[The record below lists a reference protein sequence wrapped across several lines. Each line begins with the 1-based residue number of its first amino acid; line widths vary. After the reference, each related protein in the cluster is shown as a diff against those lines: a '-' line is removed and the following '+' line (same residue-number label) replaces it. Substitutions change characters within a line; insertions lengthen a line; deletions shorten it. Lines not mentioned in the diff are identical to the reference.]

1 MNATGHFRTVSA
13 VIRRTLFPTKPPAS
27 TTWSTSI
34 DDPLVGRV
42 ALSGRLSCPANAL
55 DLAILVHGLGGS
67 SDSGYMTSAA
77 RAADALG
84 MACLRF
90 NLRGADGRSGDFY
103 HGGLTTDLHA
113 AVSALSAS
121 GFERFFVLGFSLGG
135 HVTLRF
141 ATEVDEPRV
150 VAVAAVCSPLDL
162 AAGVQAIDRPLMA
175 PYRAYVLRRL
185 KANYESTARLG
196 SVPTPPGELQSVRT
210 LREWDSLTVVPRFGF
225 DDPDDYYA
233 KASVGPVMDRLR
245 RPALLLAAEDDP
257 MIPPVAIRPALAAA
271 RETDAVKRF
280 LTVRW
285 IGCGGHLG
293 FQSRLDLGLEG
304 PPGMESQILLWL
316 LQTAAGRR
324 RSRSVFYSLSKTS

>member
-1 MNATGHFRTVSA
+1 MNATGHLRTVST
-13 VIRRTLFPTKPPAS
+13 VVRRTLFPVKPPAS
-27 TTWSTSI
+27 TTWSTTV

-84 MACLRF
+84 MASLRF

-103 HGGLTTDLHA
+103 HGGLTADLHA
-113 AVSALSAS
+113 AVSALSTS
-121 GFERFFVLGFSLGG
+121 GFERIFVLGFSLGG
-135 HVTLRF
+135 HVALRF
-141 ATEVDEPRV
+141 ATEVDEPSV
-150 VAVAAVCSPLDL
+150 AAVAAVCAPLDL
-162 AAGVQAIDRPLMA
+162 AAGVDAIDRPPMA

-196 SVPTPPGELQSVRT
+196 RVPTPPRELQRVRT
-210 LREWDSLTVVPRFGF
+210 IREWDSLTVVPRFGF

-271 RETDAVKRF
+271 RDADAVTRF
-280 LTVRW
+280 LTLRW
-285 IGCGGHLG
+285 IERGGHLG
-293 FQSRLDLGLEG
+293 FRRRLDLGLEG

-316 LQTAAGRR
+316 LRAAVGSRR
-324 RSRSVFYSLSKTS
+324 LRSVFYSFSKTS

>member
-1 MNATGHFRTVSA
+1 MNATGHLRTVSA
-13 VIRRTLFPTKPPAS
+13 VVRRTLFPFEPPVSTRWS
-27 TTWSTSI
+27 TTI
-34 DDPLVGRV
+34 DDPSVGRV
-42 ALSGRLSCPANAL
+42 ALSGRLSRPPNAR
-55 DLAILVHGLGGS
+55 DLVVLVHGLGGS

-103 HGGLTTDLHA
+103 HGGLTADLHA
-113 AVSALSAS
+113 AVSVLSAS
-121 GFERFFVLGFSLGG
+121 GFERIFVLGFSLGG

-141 ATEVDEPRV
+141 ATEVDESRV
-150 VAVAAVCSPLDL
+150 AAVAAVCAPLDL
-162 AAGVQAIDRPLMA
+162 AAGVDAIDRPAMA

-196 SVPTPPGELQSVRT
+196 RVPTPPRELQSVRT
-210 LREWDSLTVVPRFGF
+210 IREWDSLTVVPRFGF

-233 KASVGPVMDRLR
+233 KASVGPLLDRLR

-271 RETDAVKRF
+271 RDADAVTRF

-285 IGCGGHLG
+285 LERGGHLG
-293 FQSRLDLGLEG
+293 FRSRLDLGLEG

-316 LQTAAGRR
+316 LRAAVGSRR
-324 RSRSVFYSLSKTS
+324 LRSAFYSLSKTS

>member
-1 MNATGHFRTVSA
+1 MNATGHLRTVSA
-13 VIRRTLFPTKPPAS
+13 VVRRTLFPFEPPVSTRWS
-27 TTWSTSI
+27 TTI
-34 DDPLVGRV
+34 DDPSVGRV
-42 ALSGRLSCPANAL
+42 ALSGRLSRPPNAR
-55 DLAILVHGLGGS
+55 DLVVLVHGLGGS

-103 HGGLTTDLHA
+103 HGGLTADLHA

-121 GFERFFVLGFSLGG
+121 GFERIFVLGFSLGG

-141 ATEVDEPRV
+141 ATEVDESRV
-150 VAVAAVCSPLDL
+150 AAVAAVCAPLDL
-162 AAGVQAIDRPLMA
+162 AAGVDAIDRPAMA

-196 SVPTPPGELQSVRT
+196 RVPTPPRELQSVRT
-210 LREWDSLTVVPRFGF
+210 IREWDSLTVVPRFGF
-225 DDPDDYYA
+225 DDPNDYYA
-233 KASVGPVMDRLR
+233 KASVGPVMDRMR

-257 MIPPVAIRPALAAA
+257 MIPPVAIRPALAAV
-271 RETDAVKRF
+271 RETDAVNRF

-285 IGCGGHLG
+285 LERGGHLG
-293 FQSRLDLGLEG
+293 FRTRLDLGLEG
-304 PPGMESQILLWL
+304 PLGMECQVLLWL
-316 LQTAAGRR
+316 SRAASAVPNLPRPR
-324 RSRSVFYSLSKTS
+324 LEP